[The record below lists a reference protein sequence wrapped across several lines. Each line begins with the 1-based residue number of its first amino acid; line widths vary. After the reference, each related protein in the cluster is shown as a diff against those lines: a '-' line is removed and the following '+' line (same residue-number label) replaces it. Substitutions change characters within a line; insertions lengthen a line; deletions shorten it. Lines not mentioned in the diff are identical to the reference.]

1 MALNYVPTYEALVTA
16 RFLYED
22 VMRKDERHL
31 SFPETLIQA
40 EEGNAFL
47 RVSEQAV
54 QTSYHSWKLA
64 KSPLLPQAFAQLQ
77 AFGRNTRGLEG
88 LIADK
93 VFNGGLSVRQM
104 IYDDARVTDYKSEGR
119 RRRHCRGGVPRPGGG
134 GLRLRE
140 RRASGLGG

>member
-1 MALNYVPTYEALVTA
+1 
-16 RFLYED
+16 
-22 VMRKDERHL
+22 MRSSE
-31 SFPETLIQA
+31 FPSK
-40 EEGNAFL
+40 
-47 RVSEQAV
+47 RV

-64 KSPLLPQAFAQLQ
+64 KSPLLPQ

-119 RRRHCRGGVPRPGGG
+119 LYEGSQEGFDVDRDWMS
-134 GLRLRE
+134 LRMPAAR
-140 RRASGLGG
+140 S